1 MTTVRH
7 PVATASDDAAGRRSA
22 EDGAPRSSSAGR
34 SPVRRRRENWRIR
47 GELAILLG
55 PALVVFVSFV
65 ILPVALAAF
74 YGFYSWSGFGTPTE
88 FVGIRNYVT
97 ILTDPAFH
105 EALGHNA
112 FIVVGSLVLQGP
124 LALGLALLLNRKMRF
139 QSLIRV
145 LIFVPYV
152 ISEVVVGLGWGL
164 MLQSGGALNGA
175 LDKIGLGALRA
186 DWISDPALA
195 IWTLL
200 IIITWKYIG
209 FAVILFLA
217 GLQGIPE
224 ELSEAAAI
232 DGASYWQIQRHIVLP
247 LMGPTIRIWAFPVD
261 HRVVAAVRPRVDH
274 LGQYVASTAGTSTMA
289 TYMVANGRNAGSFGY
304 GSAVA
309 VVMFLISL
317 AVALIYQRFVLRR
330 DTAGALTEAPN
341 DRHRHPRR
349 PARSEDAASTRR
361 KQPLLVR
368 RGRLHR
374 ARAHRAHARAG
385 DLHHPRRLPLELR
398 DHRRPGRLPHALE
411 LENYTEVLASGTFW
425 ARSPTPPSRRS
436 PRPCSSS
443 RSDSWPPTRSRA
455 TASADAAR
463 STRCSP
469 QD

>member
-1 MTTVRH
+1 MTTVRDQLAAESDTGVRR
-7 PVATASDDAAGRRSA
+7 PAGEGASRASSDRAASGW
-22 EDGAPRSSSAGR
+22 
-34 SPVRRRRENWRIR
+34 RRRENWRIR

-74 YGFYSWSGFGTPTE
+74 YGFYSWSGFGAPTD
-88 FVGIRNYVT
+88 FVGFRNYLT

-105 EALGHNA
+105 EALGHNV
-112 FIVVGSLVLQGP
+112 FIVIGSLVLQGP
-124 LALGLALLLNRKMRF
+124 LALGLALLLNRKMRA

-175 LDKIGLGALRA
+175 LEKIGLGALRA

-232 DGASYWQIQRHIVLP
+232 DGASFWQIQRHIVLP
-247 LMGPTIRIWAFPVD
+247 LMGPTIRIWAFLSIIGSLQLFDLVWIIW
-261 HRVVAAVRPRVDH
+261 
-274 LGQYVASTAGTSTMA
+274 GQYVASTAGTSTMA

-330 DTAGALTEAPN
+330 DTAGALT
-341 DRHRHPRR
+341 
-349 PARSEDAASTRR
+349 
-361 KQPLLVR
+361 
-368 RGRLHR
+368 G
-374 ARAHRAHARAG
+374 
-385 DLHHPRRLPLELR
+385 
-398 DHRRPGRLPHALE
+398 
-411 LENYTEVLASGTFW
+411 GTK
-425 ARSPTPPSRRS
+425 
-436 PRPCSSS
+436 
-443 RSDSWPPTRSRA
+443 
-455 TASADAAR
+455 
-463 STRCSP
+463 
-469 QD
+469 

>member
-1 MTTVRH
+1 MTTQLAGSATDAGSRR
-7 PVATASDDAAGRRSA
+7 PVGEGATR
-22 EDGAPRSSSAGR
+22 APSAGR
-34 SPVRRRRENWRIR
+34 PPARRRLENWRIR

-65 ILPVALAAF
+65 ILPVALAAY
-74 YGFYSWSGFGTPTE
+74 YGFYKWSGFGAPVD
-88 FVGIRNYVT
+88 FVGLRNYLT

-112 FIVVGSLVLQGP
+112 FIVIGSLVLQGP
-124 LALGLALLLNRKMRF
+124 LALGLALLLNRKMRA

-175 LDKIGLGALRA
+175 LEKIGLGSLRA

-200 IIITWKYIG
+200 VIITWKYIG

-224 ELSEAAAI
+224 ELSDAAAI

-247 LMGPTIRIWAFPVD
+247 LMGPTIRIWAFLSIIGSLQLFDLVWIIW
-261 HRVVAAVRPRVDH
+261 
-274 LGQYVASTAGTSTMA
+274 GQYVASTAGTSTMA

-330 DTAGALTEAPN
+330 DTAGALT
-341 DRHRHPRR
+341 
-349 PARSEDAASTRR
+349 
-361 KQPLLVR
+361 
-368 RGRLHR
+368 G
-374 ARAHRAHARAG
+374 
-385 DLHHPRRLPLELR
+385 
-398 DHRRPGRLPHALE
+398 
-411 LENYTEVLASGTFW
+411 GT
-425 ARSPTPPSRRS
+425 T
-436 PRPCSSS
+436 
-443 RSDSWPPTRSRA
+443 
-455 TASADAAR
+455 
-463 STRCSP
+463 
-469 QD
+469 

>member
-1 MTTVRH
+1 MTSQLASQ
-7 PVATASDDAAGRRSA
+7 ATEAGARRPA
-22 EDGAPRSSSAGR
+22 GEGATRAPSAGR
-34 SPVRRRRENWRIR
+34 PPVRRRTENWRIR

-65 ILPVALAAF
+65 ILPVVLAAY
-74 YGFYSWSGFGTPTE
+74 YGFYSWSGFGTPVD
-88 FVGIRNYVT
+88 FVGVRNYVT

-112 FIVVGSLVLQGP
+112 FIVIGSLVLQGP
-124 LALGLALLLNRKMRF
+124 LALGLALLLNRKMRA

-175 LDKIGLGALRA
+175 LEKIGLGALRA

-247 LMGPTIRIWAFPVD
+247 LMGPTIRIWAFLSIIGSLQLFDLVWIIW
-261 HRVVAAVRPRVDH
+261 
-274 LGQYVASTAGTSTMA
+274 GQYVASTAGTSTMA

-317 AVALIYQRFVLRR
+317 AVALVYQRFVLRR
-330 DTAGALTEAPN
+330 DTAGALTGG
-341 DRHRHPRR
+341 
-349 PARSEDAASTRR
+349 S
-361 KQPLLVR
+361 K
-368 RGRLHR
+368 
-374 ARAHRAHARAG
+374 
-385 DLHHPRRLPLELR
+385 
-398 DHRRPGRLPHALE
+398 
-411 LENYTEVLASGTFW
+411 
-425 ARSPTPPSRRS
+425 
-436 PRPCSSS
+436 
-443 RSDSWPPTRSRA
+443 
-455 TASADAAR
+455 
-463 STRCSP
+463 
-469 QD
+469 